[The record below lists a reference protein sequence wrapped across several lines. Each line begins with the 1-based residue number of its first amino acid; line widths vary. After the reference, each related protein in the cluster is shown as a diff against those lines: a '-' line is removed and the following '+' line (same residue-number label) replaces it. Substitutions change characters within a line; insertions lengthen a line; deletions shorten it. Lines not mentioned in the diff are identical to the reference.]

1 MKSQNNRLF
10 WTALGARL
18 LAARESFDTSGLP
31 EEMQKALECCLQ
43 IPKSD
48 FVLRG
53 DDLEGKRS
61 RHIYMLSWKILRNIS
76 FSRPLRCEVFPSVQ
90 LFLPFHRGRIAVLPQ
105 GFTKRIPLKLRAYA
119 LVGKS
124 AALRAIGYQLVIVAA
139 VYEPDAWSIL
149 EKGGCLVCTPDKLEQ
164 LIEALDLLQ

>member
-18 LAARESFDTSGLP
+18 LGEQESFETSGLP
-31 EEMQKALECCLQ
+31 EEMQKALECSLQ
-43 IPKSD
+43 IPTSECI
-48 FVLRG
+48 LRG

-90 LFLPFHRGRIAVLPQ
+90 LFLPFYRGKIAVLPQ
-105 GFTKRIPLKLRAYA
+105 GFTQRVPLKLRAYA
-119 LVGKS
+119 LVGKN
-124 AALRAIGYQLVIVAA
+124 AALRAIGYHLVIVAA
-139 VYEPDAWSIL
+139 VYQKDAWCIL

-164 LIEALDLLQ
+164 LIQALDLS